1 MKRSGP
7 GRCGPGLCG
16 GDMTAML
23 DREQINRILVRST
36 NWLGDAVMTTPAIS
50 AIRESFPGA
59 HISIL
64 ATPLVAEMFT
74 RHADVDEVIVYDR
87 RGRHGG
93 FRGKFRIAAELRE
106 RKFDLAILLQNAID
120 AAIITF
126 LAGIPQRMGYRTD
139 GRGFLLTHGCPVTPE
154 TGRLHHVDYY
164 LAMLGMFGI
173 TTSVK
178 RQRLTVAP
186 EESDSVD
193 GLLSPNGI
201 ARSDFVLGVNPGATY
216 GSAKRWYP
224 DRFAAVADRLSAEW
238 GARVVITGGPG
249 EAAIAADIEREM
261 THPCLNMAGKT
272 TVRELMALIER
283 CDFFISNDSGPMH
296 MAAAFDVPVVAVF
309 GPTDHATTSPFSSKM
324 VIVRKETA
332 CAPCMLREC
341 PTDHRCMTAVTVVDV
356 VRAAITLKETII
368 GRNRP

>member
-1 MKRSGP
+1 MGVMER
-7 GRCGPGLCG
+7 
-16 GDMTAML
+16 
-23 DREQINRILVRST
+23 DRIQKILVRST
-36 NWLGDAVMTTPAIS
+36 NWLGDAVMTTPAIG
-50 AIRESFPGA
+50 AIRESFPSA
-59 HISIL
+59 RISLL
-64 ATPLVAEMFT
+64 ANPQVAEMFL

-126 LAGIPQRMGYRTD
+126 LAGIPKRMGYRTD

-164 LAMLGMFGI
+164 LAMLGTYGI

-178 RQRLTVAP
+178 RQRLTVTP
-186 EESDSVD
+186 EERESVD
-193 GLLSPNGI
+193 ELLSVNGI
-201 ARSDFVLGVNPGATY
+201 SKSDFVLGVNPGATY

-238 GARVVITGGPG
+238 GARVVVTGGPG
-249 EAAIAADIEREM
+249 EADIAADIERNM
-261 THPCLNMAGKT
+261 TYPCLTMAGKT

-309 GPTDHATTSPFSSKM
+309 GPTDHTTTSPFSSKM
-324 VIVRKETA
+324 VIVRKETD

-341 PTDHRCMTAVTVVDV
+341 PTDHRCMTAVTVEDV
-356 VRAAITLKETII
+356 VTAAREL
-368 GRNRP
+368 RNSYAGG